1 MYVVRQ
7 TCLFIIN
14 DCMKYLVDIT
24 LIYKK
29 DIDFTLGFFGGFF
42 VKILQFCVKL
52 VSMGDFGK
60 SMQNIKFMGSQ
71 FFYYNLRMS
80 SSNKVEV
87 LLSIMFIQCNLSRKF
102 LCTLVL
108 LLYYYKGLMNLA

>member
-1 MYVVRQ
+1 
-7 TCLFIIN
+7 
-14 DCMKYLVDIT
+14 
-24 LIYKK
+24 
-29 DIDFTLGFFGGFF
+29 
-42 VKILQFCVKL
+42 
-52 VSMGDFGK
+52 MGDFGK

-71 FFYYNLRMS
+71 FFYYNNYLRMS

-108 LLYYYKGLMNLA
+108 LLYYYGGLMNLASAAKFAFSN